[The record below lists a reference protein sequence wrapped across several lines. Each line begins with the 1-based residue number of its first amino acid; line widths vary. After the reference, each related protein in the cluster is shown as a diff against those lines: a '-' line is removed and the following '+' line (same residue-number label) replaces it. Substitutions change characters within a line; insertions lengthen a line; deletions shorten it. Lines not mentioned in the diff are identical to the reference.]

1 MNVNVRIRICVGI
14 ANINKINQCTKKT
27 TQSCMAASFDG
38 KMQCKQIN
46 YLLHNFFQH
55 YNTYPEYV

>member
-1 MNVNVRIRICVGI
+1 MNVSVRIRICVGI

-38 KMQCKQIN
+38 KNAMQTDWLFITQFIP
-46 YLLHNFFQH
+46 
-55 YNTYPEYV
+55 TV